1 MKVKATQASR
11 RNLLSPDPLALTSR
25 NQKPPLAVVFGFWRH
40 CGHHVAQIDDGD
52 FLPAIVVFTLPVR
65 RQRKIRHPQ
74 VSPEGVGVKIG
85 LILGDQ
91 LSLNLPTLQ
100 HLNKSKDRLVMAE
113 VADEATYVKH
123 HKQNIAL
130 IFSAMRHFAV
140 DLEKEGWQV
149 DYYCYGEHAFRG
161 FAALISEKYA
171 DAGELVVTRCGEYRL
186 QHQIDRDWERCVGV
200 PVTCLDDSRFL
211 CSTTFFQQWAQGKKQ
226 LRMEFFYRE
235 MRRYS
240 GLLMEGDEPAGGQW
254 NYDSNNRQPYTGKT
268 PLPPVLTFE
277 HDDID
282 RQVLA
287 LVEEQFPSHMGS
299 LDSFQWGTTREQ
311 AQQALAH
318 FIEHRLPYFGDYQ
331 DAMVT
336 GEDTLFHSL
345 LSPYINLGL
354 LDPMAV
360 CQAAEQA
367 YYSGDAPLNAVE
379 GFIRQIIGWREY
391 VRGIYW
397 LLMPDYANENRLGNT
412 RDLPAYYWTGDTK
425 MHCMAECLRNTID
438 HAYAHHI
445 QRLMVTGN
453 FALLLGVL
461 PEAICQWYLEV
472 YADAFDWVE
481 LPNTLGMVMHA
492 DGGYLGSKPYAASGS
507 YINRM
512 SDYCKHCQY
521 DVKTASEADSCPFNS
536 LYWHFIHRHRRQF
549 AGNHRMKMI
558 YGNLNRMDEAKV
570 EAILARAQ
578 SLLADPDAL

>member
-1 MKVKATQASR
+1 M
-11 RNLLSPDPLALTSR
+11 
-25 NQKPPLAVVFGFWRH
+25 
-40 CGHHVAQIDDGD
+40 
-52 FLPAIVVFTLPVR
+52 
-65 RQRKIRHPQ
+65 
-74 VSPEGVGVKIG
+74 KIG

-113 VADEATYVKH
+113 VDDEATYVKH
-123 HKQNIAL
+123 HKQKIAL

-140 DLEKEGWQV
+140 DLEKAGWQV

-186 QHQIDRDWERCVGV
+186 QYQIDRDWERCIGV

-268 PLPPVLTFE
+268 PLPPQLTFE
-277 HDDID
+277 RDEID
-282 RQVLA
+282 SGVLA
-287 LVEEQFPSHMGS
+287 LVGRHFPEHMGV
-299 LDSFQWGTTREQ
+299 LDDFQWGTTGEQ
-311 AQQALAH
+311 AQQALNH
-318 FIEHRLPYFGDYQ
+318 FIEHRLPHFGDYQ

-354 LDPMAV
+354 LDPMVV

>member
-1 MKVKATQASR
+1 M
-11 RNLLSPDPLALTSR
+11 
-25 NQKPPLAVVFGFWRH
+25 
-40 CGHHVAQIDDGD
+40 
-52 FLPAIVVFTLPVR
+52 
-65 RQRKIRHPQ
+65 
-74 VSPEGVGVKIG
+74 KIG

-123 HKQNIAL
+123 HKQKIAL

-186 QHQIDRDWERCVGV
+186 QYQIDCDWERCIGV

-268 PLPPVLTFE
+268 PLPPQLTFE
-277 HDDID
+277 RDEID
-282 RQVLA
+282 SGVLA
-287 LVEEQFPSHMGS
+287 LVGRHFPEHMGV
-299 LDSFQWGTTREQ
+299 LDDFQWGTTGEQ
-311 AQQALAH
+311 AQQALNH
-318 FIEHRLPYFGDYQ
+318 FIEHRLPHFGDYQ

-354 LDPMAV
+354 LDPMVV

-412 RDLPAYYWTGDTK
+412 RNLPACYWTGDTK

-461 PEAICQWYLEV
+461 PKAICQWYLEV